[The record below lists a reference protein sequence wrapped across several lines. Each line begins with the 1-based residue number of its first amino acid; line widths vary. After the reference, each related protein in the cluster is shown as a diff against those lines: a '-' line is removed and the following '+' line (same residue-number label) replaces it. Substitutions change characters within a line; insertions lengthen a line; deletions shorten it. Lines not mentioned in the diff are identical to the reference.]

1 MVHAF
6 TSAGMLPSQYEEFC
20 HAASLGCVN
29 EHYVQDGM
37 LSFPRVFLQG
47 LMIDARYDSVRSAY
61 HTTVTAIS
69 MS

>member
-6 TSAGMLPSQYEEFC
+6 TSAGMLPSQYEGFC

-37 LSFPRVFLQG
+37 LSFPESNSLG
-47 LMIDARYDSVRSAY
+47 I
-61 HTTVTAIS
+61 
-69 MS
+69 